1 MMRQIHLDIQ
11 KVYSPKNFMEAVI
24 KHLKVM
30 ALWYI
35 SMEVHFI
42 QKIKMNV

>member
-35 SMEVHFI
+35 SMEVRFI